1 MTPPKERTRRPTVA
15 NAQAAADRIEALTA
29 DLCPRCNNTGDR
41 DEACITVFCECEHG
55 RSLRA
60 LTDRIEALTAELN
73 TTRMSGQLNV
83 RDLTAEVAHY
93 RRAEDEAI
101 VACNEAT
108 ARAEQAERMNDK
120 YEQLLRDLGF
130 SGQRL
135 LDTLDSLAA
144 LDEKEATG

>member
-15 NAQAAADRIEALTA
+15 NAQAAA
-29 DLCPRCNNTGDR
+29 
-41 DEACITVFCECEHG
+41 
-55 RSLRA
+55 
-60 LTDRIEALTAELN
+60 DRIEALTAELN